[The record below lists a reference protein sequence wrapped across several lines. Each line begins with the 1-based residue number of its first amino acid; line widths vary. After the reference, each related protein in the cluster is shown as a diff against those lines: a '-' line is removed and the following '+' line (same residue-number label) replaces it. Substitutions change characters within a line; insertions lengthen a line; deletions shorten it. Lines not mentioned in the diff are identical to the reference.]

1 MVKKAF
7 LSTAAIVCMMSVAHA
22 DQTLKYFNNDKYELM
37 KIKTF
42 QKANLNE
49 ACFKAGKPNC
59 KAWTVFNGSPK
70 ERTKSKTPLAGNPA
84 ANYCW
89 DVGAKNRIL
98 KAQNNDEYDFC
109 VFDDNSMI
117 DSWDLYYK
125 HFPK

>member
-1 MVKKAF
+1 MVLLIA
-7 LSTAAIVCMMSVAHA
+7 SSAAHA
-22 DQTLKYFNNDKYELM
+22 DQTMKYFNNDKYEQR
-37 KIKTF
+37 KIKTY

-49 ACFKAGKPNC
+49 ACFKAGKPSC
-59 KAWTVFNGSPK
+59 KAWTVYMAKAKTP
-70 ERTKSKTPLAGNPA
+70 TKNPTPLAGNPA
-84 ANYCW
+84 ALYCW

-98 KAQNNDEYDFC
+98 KAQNGDQSDFC